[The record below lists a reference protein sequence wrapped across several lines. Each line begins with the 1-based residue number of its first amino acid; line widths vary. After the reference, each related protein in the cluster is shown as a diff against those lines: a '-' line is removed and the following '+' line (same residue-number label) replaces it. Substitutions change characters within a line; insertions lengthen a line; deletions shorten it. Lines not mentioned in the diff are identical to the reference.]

1 MYLREE
7 LTKWSNVKDDVGWNP
22 TMDRA
27 IHNEAD
33 VSIGTQSE
41 EEIMQGRQIIEHLNN
56 SKLK

>member
-1 MYLREE
+1 MYQGNNSQGDW
-7 LTKWSNVKDDVGWNP
+7 KWKILSDNNP

-41 EEIMQGRQIIEHLNN
+41 EERMQRRRIRETP
-56 SKLK
+56 K